1 VSPTTGQSRNSRIK
15 RRPAHRPSRRDE
27 IVTAA
32 IEVFGE
38 HGYAETSITDVAAAA
53 NVVASSVYYHFAGK
67 NELFDEAIKAVYESL
82 DSSVE
87 AARAEHDEGS
97 PEALTAVIDAANR
110 WIDKHPRAARMLYSQ
125 LPGATTESQRLRE
138 EHEGRHV
145 SAAYAYLGRGTRK
158 RTRSDVS
165 QHDPAATLAARTL
178 VHLMISVMPLRLEG
192 GPLSKRPK
200 AALQESMRDVGCAII
215 FGV

>member
-1 VSPTTGQSRNSRIK
+1 MTGQSRNSRIAS
-15 RRPAHRPSRRDE
+15 RPAHRPSRRDK
-27 IVTAA
+27 IVAAA

-38 HGYAETSITDVAAAA
+38 RGYSETSITDVAAAA

-82 DSSVE
+82 DSAVD
-87 AARAEHDEGS
+87 AARAEHEEGS
-97 PEALTAVIDAANR
+97 PAALAAVIDAANG
-110 WIDKHPRAARMLYSQ
+110 WVDEHPRAARMLYSQ
-125 LPGATTESQRLRE
+125 LPGATTGSQRLRE

-145 SAAYAYLGRGTRK
+145 SAAYAYLRHGFRK
-158 RTRSDVS
+158 KRKAALAQD
-165 QHDPAATLAARTL
+165 DPMATLAARTL

-192 GPLSKRPK
+192 GPLSKRSQT
-200 AALQESMRDVGCAII
+200 ALQESMRDVGCAII